1 MVEEGDVDQTVRKGA
16 GGVGEVGGEGV
27 GAEVQI
33 LKRPPYLLLLFLLS
47 SLLERV
53 LGQRYKFSNVLH
65 IVTSYDDPSL
75 YS

>member
-33 LKRPPYLLLLFLLS
+33 LKRPPYCNF
-47 SLLERV
+47 
-53 LGQRYKFSNVLH
+53 
-65 IVTSYDDPSL
+65 I
-75 YS
+75 